1 MQDLHDL
8 IKEEVSSLK
17 AEISELKE
25 KLALEKPILSTQ
37 EAAEFLGISINTLY
51 GYCSKRII
59 PFYKPGGSK
68 VFFDRE
74 ELIAW
79 IKENKKPSQE
89 EIEEEAMT
97 YLQR

>member
-1 MQDLHDL
+1 MLSDGC
-8 IKEEVSSLK
+8 
-17 AEISELKE
+17 ISHYLDIYNNK
-25 KLALEKPILSTQ
+25 KRSY
-37 EAAEFLGISINTLY
+37 EFLGISINTLY

-79 IKENKKPSQE
+79 IKENKKASHE
-89 EIEEEAMT
+89 EIEEET
-97 YLQR
+97 LSYLQR